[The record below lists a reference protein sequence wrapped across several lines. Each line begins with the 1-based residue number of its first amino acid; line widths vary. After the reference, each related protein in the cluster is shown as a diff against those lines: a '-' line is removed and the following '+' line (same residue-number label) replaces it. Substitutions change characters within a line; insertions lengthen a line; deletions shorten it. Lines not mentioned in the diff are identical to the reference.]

1 MKEYRI
7 GFHMYSMIKEEKD
20 SNGPWQNFM
29 NYVKDENVI
38 VIVVL
43 AGKDYMN
50 IIHDPDAPDHIKEV
64 TIQN

>member
-20 SNGPWQNFM
+20 SNGPWQNFL
-29 NYVKDENVI
+29 NYVKDENVN

-43 AGKDYMN
+43 GGKDYMN
-50 IIHDPDAPDHIKEV
+50 VLYDPDSPDQIKEV
-64 TIQN
+64 QIQK